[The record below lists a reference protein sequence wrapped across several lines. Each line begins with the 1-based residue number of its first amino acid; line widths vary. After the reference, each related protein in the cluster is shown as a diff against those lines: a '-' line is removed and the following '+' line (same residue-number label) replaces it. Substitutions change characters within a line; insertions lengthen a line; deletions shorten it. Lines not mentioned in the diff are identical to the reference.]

1 MGLLFNMSVE
11 DLGYIQNTQDITLY
25 PNYAEGCRVFCDTF
39 LAEAQ
44 ARCPVRTGY
53 LRSTISASST
63 ASSIS
68 CMVGADYAQY
78 VEYGT
83 SRQSAQPY
91 FEPALQI
98 ALETAQA
105 YWDRAESEVIAKQRQ
120 LVQRG
125 YELQTRVD
133 NFHQDAVNIC
143 NSFSW
148 SGLVLMI
155 LFAFIV
161 GLIQGFIQEF
171 KKIFNG
177 TEEEQPSSNHSG
189 WSSLASFISV
199 F

>member
-1 MGLLFNMSVE
+1 MGLLFNMSVQ

-68 CMVGADYAQY
+68 CVVGADYAQY

-133 NFHQDAVNIC
+133 NFHQNAINIC
-143 NSFSW
+143 NGFSFAT
-148 SGLVLMI
+148 LVLFI

-161 GLIQGFIQEF
+161 GLVQGFIQEF